1 PNDINGETTGAIAL
15 PEFGT
20 KFTRGIIKTSKPHL
34 FADLISISGLSH
46 GQNVWKNNAEDL
58 ILNENKT
65 LNEIVCCRDDI
76 MNYLIKKGVDAS

>member
-1 PNDINGETTGAIAL
+1 MEIDPNDINGETTGAIAL

-46 GQNVWKNNAEDL
+46 GQNVW
-58 ILNENKT
+58 
-65 LNEIVCCRDDI
+65 
-76 MNYLIKKGVDAS
+76 